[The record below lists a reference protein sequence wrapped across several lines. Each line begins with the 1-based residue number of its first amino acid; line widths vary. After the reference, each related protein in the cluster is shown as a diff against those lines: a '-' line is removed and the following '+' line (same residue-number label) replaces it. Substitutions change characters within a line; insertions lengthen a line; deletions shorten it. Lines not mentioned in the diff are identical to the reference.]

1 MLSQLLG
8 PSTMAVYQQRTLR
21 DPSYR
26 DRDPQLGQIILIPIQ
41 TEEAQLQVV
50 SLEDQRTEAVE
61 LKVL

>member
-1 MLSQLLG
+1 MV
-8 PSTMAVYQQRTLR
+8 VYQQWTLR

-41 TEEAQLQVV
+41 TEEAQLQVA
-50 SLEDQRTEAVE
+50 SMEDQHTEAVE

>member
-1 MLSQLLG
+1 
-8 PSTMAVYQQRTLR
+8 MAVYQQQTLR

-26 DRDPQLGQIILIPIQ
+26 DQDPQLGQIILIPIQ

>member
-1 MLSQLLG
+1 
-8 PSTMAVYQQRTLR
+8 MAVYQQRTLR